1 MRDEARP
8 RRHSGG
14 LYYSENSKDYWIVKN
29 SWSASWGEAGYI
41 CMRRNV
47 PMATG
52 KCGITMDTYYPSKNC
67 PRANRTAQSI
77 CAGTTYVVLA

>member
-8 RRHSGG
+8 RRHIGG
-14 LYYSENSKDYWIVKN
+14 LYYSENSKDYWIMKN

-41 CMRRNV
+41 CMRPNV
-47 PMATG
+47 HMATG
-52 KCGITMDTYYPSKNC
+52 KCDITMDMYYPSKNR